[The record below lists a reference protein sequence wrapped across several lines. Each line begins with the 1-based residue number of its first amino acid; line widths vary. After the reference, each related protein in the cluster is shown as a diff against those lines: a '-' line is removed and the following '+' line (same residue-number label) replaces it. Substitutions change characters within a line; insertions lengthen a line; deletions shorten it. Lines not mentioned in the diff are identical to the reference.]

1 MTDQTAPKG
10 LKEYR
15 EIVCSEPD
23 KDGKVTWTVRWYLDD
38 GGKYRIHEQTGIAGS
53 KAEAIEAGQLI
64 EKPAQ

>member
-1 MTDQTAPKG
+1 MTEQAEPKK

-15 EIVCSEPD
+15 EIVCSDPG

-53 KAEAIEAGQLI
+53 KAEALAAGRLI
-64 EKPAQ
+64 DKPAQ